1 MSGNSTTAA
10 TASIDGLLTG
20 HTGTADLPTLE
31 QPDRNLS
38 RENGKGR
45 IVVPVRGDYAELA
58 AVEAGLEPGTTPLD
72 GAAGYVLA
80 TTNLTRE
87 NGGIGLLRL
96 TFTKSAAEDST
107 SDDADELDVDW
118 ELTTQAQTLSILRYC
133 GRSASQGYRPRI
145 ETWMREPDGE
155 LKSSYKYHAEGG
167 EIVDLQT
174 AGDKLMA
181 DKILAGIESVM
192 RHFPSIRKTTT
203 YTKGKFEP
211 SGDLDYY
218 CTKAEMKGYGCPE
231 TLADRKPKWLK
242 TREDVKIAR
251 DKTQTLIEEWIGGD
265 SFDENLYGP
274 DNVRWTPASI

>member
-1 MSGNSTTAA
+1 MSGTTTTAA
-10 TASIDGLLTG
+10 TATIDAIIAS
-20 HTGTADLPTLE
+20 HTGTTDLPTLE

-38 RENGKGR
+38 REVGKEALV
-45 IVVPVRGDYAELA
+45 IPVRGAYAELA
-58 AVEAGLEPGTTPLD
+58 AIEAGLDPGETALA

-80 TTNLTRE
+80 NTDLTRE
-87 NGGIGLLRL
+87 NGALGLLRL
-96 TFTKSAAEDST
+96 TFTKSAAADNT
-107 SDDADELDVDW
+107 SNDADELSVDW
-118 ELTTQAQTLSILRYC
+118 ALTTQAQTLSILRYC
-133 GRSASQGYRPRI
+133 GPSASQGYRPRI
-145 ETWMREPDGE
+145 ETWMRESDGE

-211 SGDLDYY
+211 SGELDYY
-218 CTKAEMKGYGCPE
+218 CTKDEMKGYGCPE

-242 TREDVKIAR
+242 TREDVTIAR
-251 DKTQTLIEEWIGGD
+251 DKKQTLIEEWIGGD

-274 DNVRWTPASI
+274 DDNRWTPASI